1 MNTELAFDTI
11 GLMLS
16 ALVLELVISL
26 SALVLELVISL
37 SALVLELVISHSRFC
52 ADRFLLIDSR
62 ASAAFPL
69 S

>member
-11 GLMLS
+11 GLSLS
-16 ALVLELVISL
+16 PLVLELVISL
-26 SALVLELVISL
+26 SALVLELVT
-37 SALVLELVISHSRFC
+37 SHSRFC
-52 ADRFLLIDSR
+52 ADRVLLTDRR

>member
-11 GLMLS
+11 GLSLS
-16 ALVLELVISL
+16 APLVLELVISL
-26 SALVLELVISL
+26 SALI
-37 SALVLELVISHSRFC
+37 LELVISHRFC
-52 ADRFLLIDSR
+52 ADRVLLADRR